1 MIEANKN
8 ELFPITVSL
17 LDDVTAELV
26 ADQIVTYDVRTID
39 DALLSPPIS
48 GSLSESIVEGGIYKT
63 QISLPDSGTYIC
75 YAFCDGF
82 VAGTEEIMISNEN
95 IYEVTKANRP
105 HNFSII
111 DVPRATVS
119 GAASASQI
127 SRKVPPGRT
136 DYIVT
141 IIKNDDALNWD
152 NPVSSGISYAHY
164 NSVND
169 ELPFA
174 MGGEF

>member
-8 ELFPITVSL
+8 ESFPITVSL
-17 LDDVTAELV
+17 IDDVTAELV
-26 ADQIVTYDVRTID
+26 ADQTVTYDVRTID
-39 DALLSPPIS
+39 DALLSPPVS
-48 GSLSESIVEGGIYKT
+48 GSLSESTVEGGIYKT
-63 QISLPDSGTYIC
+63 QLSLPDSGAYIC
-75 YAFCDGF
+75 YATCSGF
-82 VAGTEEIMISNEN
+82 LAGTEEIIINNEN

-111 DVPRATVS
+111 DIPRITAS
-119 GAASASQI
+119 GTPNPSQI
-127 SRKVPPGRT
+127 YRKVPPGRT

-141 IIKNDDALNWD
+141 LIKNDSDLNWD

-164 NSVND
+164 ESVSS
-169 ELPFA
+169 ELPYM